1 METFRA
7 IRVTEVGKK
16 LRKKQNRRI
25 EELLALK
32 TASAIQLQQNI
43 PFMGRLILTPN
54 LSISPKNSDFWVF
67 QHWLKD
73 LKSVVVTVVQPLSH
87 VRLCD
92 PMDYSTPGFSVLH
105 YLPELAQI
113 HLQKV

>member
-1 METFRA
+1 
-7 IRVTEVGKK
+7 
-16 LRKKQNRRI
+16 
-25 EELLALK
+25 
-32 TASAIQLQQNI
+32 
-43 PFMGRLILTPN
+43 MGRLILTPN

-67 QHWLKD
+67 QHWLTD